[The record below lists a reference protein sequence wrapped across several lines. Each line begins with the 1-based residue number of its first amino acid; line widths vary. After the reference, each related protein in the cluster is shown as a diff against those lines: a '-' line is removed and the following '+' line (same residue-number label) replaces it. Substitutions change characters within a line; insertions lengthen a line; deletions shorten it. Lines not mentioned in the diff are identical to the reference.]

1 MAVTKTSRTI
11 IARGTSNAAFT
22 QLTGVSATRS
32 STTATY
38 TKTSHGLSTS
48 DKVLIQGF
56 SLEEFNG
63 VFTITVVDA
72 NTFTAT
78 ISADPGAN
86 PAGTPGTVD
95 KATVGTAVDLST
107 ALGLLV
113 VGSIQNTT
121 TGPTIAPQVWR
132 GLASSSS
139 ESAYIWRPLVAG
151 DTTANSMTPVIDQL
165 PAQAMYVN
173 YCVVRNTGQAV
184 DVGIIG
190 HELTTA

>member
-1 MAVTKTSRTI
+1 MAVTKTGRTI

-22 QLTGVSATRS
+22 QLTGCSATRS
-32 STTATY
+32 GTTATL
-38 TKTSHGLSTS
+38 TKTSHGLANG

-56 SLEEFNG
+56 SLQEFNG
-63 VFTITVVDA
+63 VFTVANSAA
-72 NTFTAT
+72 NTFDYT

-86 PAGTPGTVD
+86 PTGTPGTVD

-113 VGSIQNTT
+113 VGEIQNTT

-132 GLASSSS
+132 GLAASSS
-139 ESAYIWRPLVAG
+139 ESAYIWRSLTAG
-151 DTTANSMTPVIDQL
+151 DTTANSMTPIIDQL
-165 PAQAMYVN
+165 GAQAMYVN

-190 HELTTA
+190 QELTTV

>member
-11 IARGTSNAAFT
+11 IPRGTSNPAFT

-32 STTATY
+32 GTTATY
-38 TKTSHGLSTS
+38 TKTSHGLSTN

-86 PAGTPGTVD
+86 PTGAPGTVD
-95 KATVGTAVDLST
+95 KATVGTAVNLST

-113 VGSIQNTT
+113 VGEIQNPT

-139 ESAYIWRPLVAG
+139 EADYIWRQLMAG
-151 DTTANSMTPVIDQL
+151 DTTANSMTPIIDQL
-165 PAQAMYVN
+165 GAQAMYVN

-190 HELTTA
+190 HELTTV